1 MESVRT
7 KFFSYGSRSNP
18 VRLESGET
26 LSEVTLAYETYGE
39 LNAARDNSILVFHAL
54 SGLSLIHI

>member
-26 LSEVTLAYETYGE
+26 LSEVSLAYETYGE
-39 LNAARDNSILVFHAL
+39 LNAARDNSILVCSML
-54 SGLSLIHI
+54 